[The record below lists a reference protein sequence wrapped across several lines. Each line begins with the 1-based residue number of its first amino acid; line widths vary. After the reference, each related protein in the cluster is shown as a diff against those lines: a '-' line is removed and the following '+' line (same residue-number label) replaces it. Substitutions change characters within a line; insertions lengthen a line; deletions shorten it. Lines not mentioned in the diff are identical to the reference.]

1 MAKAHTSKP
10 GTATTVPDDDAVAR
24 QETASHILEI
34 VVSPLSDQDQ
44 WRVAR
49 RHSGSSWTFDPPVG
63 LREIL
68 NQLLPQLVLPV
79 SFTLVR
85 EVVDFSTFDPDTPCA
100 RDTVI
105 LCRESHLHQ
114 AHWTEFNILPHRGPL
129 RPGDK
134 AAFLDLRRKLDG
146 LVPDL
151 CRRLGTSSLSMTAF
165 DLPQLA
171 RSDLWIRHGMTLAD
185 FFPVEGD
192 DIEEA
197 A

>member
-1 MAKAHTSKP
+1 MAKTSTSKS
-10 GTATTVPDDDAVAR
+10 TATPDAAAAR
-24 QETASHILEI
+24 QEIAYPTLEI

-44 WRVAR
+44 WQVAR
-49 RHSGSSWTFDPPVG
+49 RHSGSTWTFDPPAG
-63 LREIL
+63 LREIF

-85 EVVDFSTFDPDTPCA
+85 EVVDFSTFDPDSTCA
-100 RDTVI
+100 RDTVV
-105 LCRESHLHQ
+105 LCREGELHRDR
-114 AHWTEFNILPHRGPL
+114 WTEFNILPNSGPL

-171 RSDLWIRHGMTLAD
+171 RSDLWIRHEMTLAD
-185 FFPVEGD
+185 FFPIEGD
-192 DIEEA
+192 DTEEA